1 MENKLKCGSDEG
13 EKQNISNSPGSEDPN
28 HSKNKNNEDAACDT
42 NPVDGDCSNQKNNE
56 NTNWKKKKKKKT
68 RKKKNSG
75 CDNSVGSSSNEIKH
89 TEKEDNSTH
98 CSLRDCEDKILHV
111 EGNEES
117 DSMKAVDGE
126 FRKITCLLCKIIKNL
141 FLPVAG

>member
-1 MENKLKCGSDEG
+1 MG
-13 EKQNISNSPGSEDPN
+13 
-28 HSKNKNNEDAACDT
+28 
-42 NPVDGDCSNQKNNE
+42 
-56 NTNWKKKKKKKT
+56 
-68 RKKKNSG
+68 KKKNSG

-126 FRKITCLLCKIIKNL
+126 CSKKDNDENTNRKKKKKRKTKEKKVKDCDNSVGSNSDEKKCTETVDNTHFSLND
-141 FLPVAG
+141 